1 MIHIC
6 VFGLLMGICENFT
19 KNEKTKLYILMIRTL
34 DASWRNV
41 QLCAKTK
48 HISWIYKR
56 STELLLTSPH
66 SALEQTVIEVIQAQI
81 SVLAGDH
88 KKSNFSLSDIKAI
101 HESDE
106 DLWKSRW
113 PQWGG
118 MGRESSEV
126 QAWFHST
133 ACSCLV
139 SHSRVW
145 AVLCWCHSLCGSA
158 GNGTAH

>member
-1 MIHIC
+1 MWA
-6 VFGLLMGICENFT
+6 FGLLMGICENFT

-34 DASWRNV
+34 DASSRNA

-48 HISWIYKR
+48 DISWIYKWLM
-56 STELLLTSPH
+56 ELLLTY
-66 SALEQTVIEVIQAQI
+66 SALEQTVIEAQI

-88 KKSNFSLSDIKAI
+88 KRSNFSLGDIKAI

-145 AVLCWCHSLCGSA
+145 AVLCWCHNLCGSA
-158 GNGTAH
+158 WNGTAH